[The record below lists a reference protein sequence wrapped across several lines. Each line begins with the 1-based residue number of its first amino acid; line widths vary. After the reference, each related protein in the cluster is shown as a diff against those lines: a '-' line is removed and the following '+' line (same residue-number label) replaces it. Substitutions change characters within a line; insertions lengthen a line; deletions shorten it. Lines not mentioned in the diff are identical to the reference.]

1 MKPLLLLALV
11 AALGL
16 SACGAAE
23 DTEPVAATGEPE
35 PAALPDVA
43 RVICEPAGT
52 RVETPTIKPQA
63 DGIHFEIVN
72 EAGSERAFSVQ
83 GKDSGMGQGAPVGTS
98 TMVSD
103 LAPGTVEVACADP
116 AADVQQGSPIDV
128 VDEDGVYVAATLDCE
143 VVSDGILDY
152 VPGAKGEP
160 SPIEAVRKQAASQ
173 LEPDDVVAPVGYPE
187 AVSPA
192 IGLTRDDSTIAVFH
206 VVSDGSGGW
215 LVEQT
220 TACPPYG
227 SG

>member
-1 MKPLLLLALV
+1 MLF
-11 AALGL
+11 
-16 SACGAAE
+16 
-23 DTEPVAATGEPE
+23 
-35 PAALPDVA
+35 
-43 RVICEPAGT
+43 R
-52 RVETPTIKPQA
+52 
-63 DGIHFEIVN
+63 
-72 EAGSERAFSVQ
+72 
-83 GKDSGMGQGAPVGTS
+83 
-98 TMVSD
+98 
-103 LAPGTVEVACADP
+103 
-116 AADVQQGSPIDV
+116 
-128 VDEDGVYVAATLDCE
+128 
-143 VVSDGILDY
+143 
-152 VPGAKGEP
+152 